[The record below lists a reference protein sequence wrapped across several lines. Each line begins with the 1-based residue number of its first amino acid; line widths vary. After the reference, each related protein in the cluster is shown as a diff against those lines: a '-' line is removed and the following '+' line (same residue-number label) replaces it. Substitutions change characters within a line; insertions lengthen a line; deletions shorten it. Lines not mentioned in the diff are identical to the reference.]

1 MKETVLE
8 RARTRLMV
16 VAPFF
21 GSLLLRHPMRETD
34 KVPTA
39 AVNMRGEIMY
49 NREFSEKLSMPEAVF
64 VLAHEV
70 MHNAFA
76 HLARRGD
83 RDPEVWNIAN
93 DAIINEILADEM
105 HGDAKPINGC
115 VMIKGASEYSSEQLY
130 EKLWHEQEE
139 NGKQY
144 GLNMDD
150 LCHDDAEGSQPTPDE
165 VKQMIADAKAEL
177 AAAATAAKMCGS
189 LSANMEKIIG
199 GFLDSKVPWYTVLE
213 RFFTGRAQQHQS
225 WSHPN
230 RRYLRKAYLPR
241 RERMPSMG
249 PIIVGVDTSGSID
262 DEELKK
268 YFGHLN
274 ALFEQCHP
282 TSVTVVYCDS
292 AVHKVEEFTPDE
304 FPIVSRPVVGGGG
317 TDMGEIVRW
326 ANENAEPDCIVIF
339 TDGYTPLPEPDE
351 CQYPLVW
358 VCSTEALE
366 NESNVPGMV
375 ITDYKED

>member
-1 MKETVLE
+1 MKETTLE
-8 RARTRLMV
+8 RARTRLTV

-21 GSLLLRHPMRETD
+21 GSILLRHAMRED
-34 KVPTA
+34 NSIPTM

-49 NREFSEKLSMPEAVF
+49 NREFSDSLTMPEAVF

-70 MHNAFA
+70 MHVAFA

-83 RDPEVWNIAN
+83 RDPLVWNIAN
-93 DAIINEILADEM
+93 DAIINEILSREM
-105 HGDAKPINGC
+105 SNDAKAPEGC
-115 VMIKGASEYSSEQLY
+115 VSIRGASEYSSEQLY
-130 EKLWHEQEE
+130 EKLLKDQEK
-139 NGKQY
+139 GKQY

-150 LCHDDAEGSQPTPDE
+150 LCHDEGDGEDKQPTEAE

-189 LSANMEKIIG
+189 LSAGMEKIVG
-199 GFLDSKVPWYTVLE
+199 GFLESHVPWHTVLE
-213 RFFTGRAQQHQS
+213 RFFTGKAQQHQS

-230 RRYLRKAYLPR
+230 RRYLRTAYLPR

-249 PIIVGVDTSGSID
+249 PVIIGVDTSGSVSED
-262 DEELKK
+262 ELKQ

-282 TSVTVVYCDS
+282 SSVTVVYCDS
-292 AVHKVEEFTPDE
+292 TVSKVEEFLPDE
-304 FPIVSRPVVGGGG
+304 FPIVSRKVVGGGG

-326 ANENAEPDCIVIF
+326 ANRNAEADAIVIL
-339 TDGYTPLPEPDE
+339 TDGYTPYPSEDE
-351 CQYPLVW
+351 VTTPLVW
-358 VCSTEALE
+358 VCSTDAMDR
-366 NESNVPGMV
+366 NPPPGIV
-375 ITDYKED
+375 IKDYRE